1 MFWYWVLILIWPWA
15 CHLTLPSFIFLTS
28 KKGLSISTMLLGKDL
43 ARSQRSH
50 IIRLLPIS
58 PPSPELALLQFQP
71 HSYNKTLPMHC
82 SVLLYFFPS
91 FSVCVAFKEIYCQFI
106 IFKFLIFYHE
116 DIRTKVTICFFHF
129 LCWSFALPSTFL
141 LNMQ

>member
-1 MFWYWVLILIWPWA
+1 MFKTQIFPCTLLEVFPSLYP
-15 CHLTLPSFIFLTS
+15 HLGYLAQNFITWSIVSMPLWLLKVGALTPYR
-28 KKGLSISTMLLGKDL
+28 KLST
-43 ARSQRSH
+43 
-50 IIRLLPIS
+50 
-58 PPSPELALLQFQP
+58 
-71 HSYNKTLPMHC
+71 HSYSKTLPMHC

-129 LCWSFALPSTFL
+129 LSWSFALPSTFL